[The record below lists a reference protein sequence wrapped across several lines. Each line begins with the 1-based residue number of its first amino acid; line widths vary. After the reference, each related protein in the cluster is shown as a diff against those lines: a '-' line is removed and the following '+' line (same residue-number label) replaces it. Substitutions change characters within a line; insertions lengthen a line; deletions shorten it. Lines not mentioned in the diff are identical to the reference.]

1 MLDARKKGGLCMATN
16 TVVDQYYL
24 ELERL
29 NEYDNA
35 PNPIRA
41 MAMNTADSLKTAE
54 TWWGRESAMA
64 NMLAVMGAAPEL
76 VEWYMQQLEDN
87 RYVKLETSVP
97 GTKAGRPIFNSHELV
112 RMGFSPDDL
121 EL

>member
-1 MLDARKKGGLCMATN
+1 MATN
-16 TVVDQYYL
+16 TVVDQYFV

-29 NEYDNA
+29 GEQDHL

-41 MAMNTADSLKTAE
+41 MAMNTADPSKTAG
-54 TWWGRESAMA
+54 TWWNRETTRA
-64 NMLAVMGAAPEL
+64 NLLSVMGAAPDL
-76 VEWYMQQLEDN
+76 VDWYLQQLEDH

-97 GTKAGRPIFNSHELV
+97 GTKAARPIFNSHELV
-112 RMGFSPDDL
+112 RIGFQPGDL